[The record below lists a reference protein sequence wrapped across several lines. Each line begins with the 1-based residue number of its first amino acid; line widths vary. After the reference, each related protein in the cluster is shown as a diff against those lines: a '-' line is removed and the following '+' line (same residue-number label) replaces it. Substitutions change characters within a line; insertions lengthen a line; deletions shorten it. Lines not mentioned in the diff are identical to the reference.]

1 MNDKGNVGNV
11 RKQWG
16 EIMSK
21 TNEDKV
27 QEAFI
32 SYYGRPADPGGLT
45 YWLGQLDEG
54 VTFDVMLQSFG
65 ASEEAVTLFGNKTN
79 EETVKTLFQQI
90 LGRTPDSGGLAFYV
104 GKLEDGS
111 MTGITIAQNVF
122 DGATGNDAK
131 MVSNKLA
138 VAKAFNTSLDTHE
151 KKSAYSG
158 NEAVV
163 SLRAML
169 ASVDSSTDPT
179 SFEVD
184 TTIQNLVTAA
194 DRVNQAANVA
204 IETVVIS
211 ESAAS
216 AHLAVTTH
224 SDSGYELLA
233 RKIDVFGIGI
243 YAANEVAESKL
254 IHAAH
259 VMAEYLDNDED
270 GVVDNQLVVDAIIGS
285 KATVGLWKNEGDL
298 DVITEGQRRY
308 TMDLGDAETR
318 PEWHVNK
325 QPKAFDASLEEILH
339 SITQNGY
346 ALAYPEIFG
355 EKIGTS
361 VADAM
366 DVARGGQF
374 IAIPDQYPEAA
385 WYSYTDPSCNYMCMV
400 TEYMYWGLSSI
411 LGAQDSRL
419 DIIGKEW
426 KLNTAELVETTDP
439 TLYNLLTDDQ
449 YKFPTHLPDGT
460 YAFLG

>member
-1 MNDKGNVGNV
+1 MA
-11 RKQWG
+11 
-16 EIMSK
+16 I

-27 QEAFI
+27 QEAYI
-32 SYYGRPADPGGLT
+32 AYYGRPADPGGLT
-45 YWLGQLDEG
+45 HWVGQLDTG
-54 VTFDVMLQSFG
+54 ITFDVMLQAFG
-65 ASEEAVTLFGNKTN
+65 TSVEATTLFGNKTN
-79 EETVKTLFQQI
+79 EDTVKTLFQQI
-90 LGRTPDSGGLAFYV
+90 LGRTPDSGGLAFYA

-111 MTGITIAQNVF
+111 MTGITIAQNIL
-122 DGATGNDAK
+122 DGATGSDAT
-131 MVSNKLA
+131 MVANKLA
-138 VAKAFNTSLDTHE
+138 VAKAFNASLDTVE
-151 KKSAYSG
+151 KKAAYSG
-158 NEAVV
+158 SDAVIG
-163 SLRAML
+163 LRYML
-169 ASVDSSTDPT
+169 ALVDSSTDPT

-194 DRVNQAANVA
+194 DRGNEEA
-204 IETVVIS
+204 IVVSETVVIS

-216 AHLAVTTH
+216 AHLTVTTH
-224 SDSGYELLA
+224 SDSGYELLT

-243 YAANEVAESKL
+243 YAADGVAESKL

-259 VMAEYLDNDED
+259 VLAEYLDNDED

-308 TMDLGDAETR
+308 TMDLGDTETR
-318 PEWHVNK
+318 PEWHVNN
-325 QPKAFDASLEEILH
+325 QPTAFDASLEEILH

-346 ALAYPEIFG
+346 ALAYPEVFG

-361 VADAM
+361 VADGM

-374 IAIPDQYPEAA
+374 IDIPEQYPESA
-385 WYSYTDPSCNYMCMV
+385 WYSYQDSSCDYMCMI

-419 DIIGKEW
+419 DVIGQEW
-426 KLNTAELVETTDP
+426 KLNTAELVETNDP

-449 YKFPTHLPDGT
+449 YKFPTHLPDGS
-460 YAFLG
+460 YAYAG